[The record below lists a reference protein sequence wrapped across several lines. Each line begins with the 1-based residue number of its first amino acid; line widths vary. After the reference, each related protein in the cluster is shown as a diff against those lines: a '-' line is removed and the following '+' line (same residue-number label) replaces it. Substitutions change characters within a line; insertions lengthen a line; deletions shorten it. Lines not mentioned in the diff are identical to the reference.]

1 MLAAKTTLIPLDLT
15 HQVLATQEIQQDLL
29 YGIGSSSIAKGTPS
43 ILRQMLHDLLTFF
56 AHTYSNVFG
65 LTAGPPLHDPVAVA
79 VILFDQAK
87 ENLRFDDCGGERW
100 HVEVVTKGLH
110 SELEEEQGQVGRT
123 IAVKVTGSGGG
134 VRIPRGIDV
143 QRFWAMIEQC
153 IQRAEG
159 QLISQSHTKQTMT
172 LS

>member
-15 HQVLATQEIQQDLL
+15 HQVLATQEIQQNLL
-29 YGIGSSSIAKGTPS
+29 YGNESSPSAKRIPS

-65 LTAGPPLHDPVAVA
+65 LTAGPPLHDPIAVA

-87 ENLRFDDCGGERW
+87 EDLKFDDRGTERW

-110 SELEEEQGQVGRT
+110 SELEEEHGQVGRT
-123 IAVKVTGSGGG
+123 IATKITGSQGG
-134 VRIPRGIDV
+134 VCIPRGLDA
-143 QRFWAMIEQC
+143 QRFWAVIEQC
-153 IQRAEG
+153 IQRAES
-159 QLISQSHTKQTMT
+159 QVFSQSHAK
-172 LS
+172 